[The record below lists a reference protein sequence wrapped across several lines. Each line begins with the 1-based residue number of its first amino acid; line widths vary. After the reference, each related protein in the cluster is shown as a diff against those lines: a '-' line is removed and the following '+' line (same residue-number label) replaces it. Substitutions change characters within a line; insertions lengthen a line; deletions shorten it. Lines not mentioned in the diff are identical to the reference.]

1 MFIWFKSSHWGRV
14 NRPTRLPQYRTY
26 IRSTTSVNT
35 GDITHCAQRRPT
47 RQARS
52 RWRSRSSRDAGW
64 ERWAGAAAV
73 FAVIAVFA
81 STYSVPISEQRHR
94 TLNSFLFFMLSN
106 PYVLTTIAIALT
118 LGAAGVL
125 RGKA

>member
-1 MFIWFKSSHWGRV
+1 
-14 NRPTRLPQYRTY
+14 
-26 IRSTTSVNT
+26 
-35 GDITHCAQRRPT
+35 
-47 RQARS
+47 
-52 RWRSRSSRDAGW
+52 
-64 ERWAGAAAV
+64 V

-106 PYVLTTIAIALT
+106 PYVLTAIAIALT